1 MTNKHGAKY
10 AFLYLLS
17 LIALIFLGISVGII
31 AFGIIDQ
38 SIFDPLSRSYYRN
51 NDSFRFAISAIL
63 ISAPVYFLSLR
74 QIIRGLKKKEIEY
87 DSQIRRWLT
96 YLIILISS
104 VIILGVFIAIIN
116 SFLSGDLS
124 TKFALK
130 SITVFIISALVFS
143 YYFYDIKQ
151 EENDKKNEEEK
162 EENKKRK
169 KGKDKTKTLF
179 FILALIIILAAF
191 IASWFYIE
199 SPRETRMR
207 KIDNITMGNI
217 NYLENLVNNY
227 YQENEKLPKK
237 LDDLKDLNYY
247 DKDIFINP
255 ETREEI
261 EYNAISDDKFEF
273 CTEFMLASDKDI
285 NGNEIEVRNNY
296 NNRVKHDKGYDCIEG
311 ELYIRGEKVILDKGL

>member
-74 QIIRGLKKKEIEY
+74 QIIKGLKKKEIEY

-124 TKFALK
+124 AKFVLK

-151 EENDKKNEEEK
+151 EK
-162 EENKKRK
+162 E

-179 FILALIIILAAF
+179 FILALIIILSAF

-207 KIDNITMGNI
+207 KIDNMIVNNI
-217 NYLENLVNNY
+217 SSLESLVNNY
-227 YQENEKLPKK
+227 YQENGILPNS
-237 LDDLKDLNYY
+237 LSDIESLNYY
-247 DKDIFINP
+247 DEDIFINP
-255 ETREEI
+255 NTREDI
-261 EYNAISDDKFEF
+261 EYKMISDSEFEF
-273 CTEFMLASDKDI
+273 CTEFMLATDKDI
-285 NGNEIEVRNNY
+285 KGNEIKVRNDY
-296 NNRVKHDKGYDCIEG
+296 NNRIKHEMGYDCVEG
-311 ELYIRGEKVILDKGL
+311 ELWIRSEDVIKSKGL

>member
-74 QIIRGLKKKEIEY
+74 QIIKGLKKKEIEY
-87 DSQIRRWLT
+87 DSQIRKWLT

-130 SITVFIISALVFS
+130 SITVFIISALIFS
-143 YYFYDIKQ
+143 YYFYDIK
-151 EENDKKNEEEK
+151 EVGKEREEK
-162 EENKKRK
+162 EENKKTK

-179 FILALIIILAAF
+179 FILALIIILSAF
-191 IASWFYIE
+191 VASWFYIE

-207 KIDNITMGNI
+207 KIDNMTVSNI
-217 NYLENLVNNY
+217 NNLENLVNNY
-227 YQENEKLPKK
+227 YQENEELPKQ
-237 LDDLKDLNYY
+237 LDDLEDLNYY
-247 DKDIFINP
+247 DKDVFINP
-255 ETREEI
+255 ETRKEI
-261 EYNAISDDKFEF
+261 EYNVLSNSEFEL

-296 NNRVKHDKGYDCIEG
+296 NDRVKHDKGYDCIEG
-311 ELYIRGEKVILDKGL
+311 ELYIRDQKVIQDKGL